1 MFWVNSTPHM
11 NPRCFWKW
19 LFYPPNWQHLFSPFR
34 KRAWQFYK
42 KWSWLL
48 SMSKLVAEN
57 VPPTHTDGSPITL
70 CIINY
75 LDSII
80 LIKFLCS
87 ILMTVERDHRDN
99 PHPVMEIFFIFF
111 LKLDHFLRTFCKKY
125 IFTIENPNKLR
136 KFFKNW

>member
-1 MFWVNSTPHM
+1 MFGVNSTPHM

-19 LFYPPNWQHLFSPFR
+19 LFYPPNWQHLLSPFG

-87 ILMTVERDHRDN
+87 ILMTVERDHRGI
-99 PHPVMEIFFIFF
+99 IFASLYTIIKKQNGWYLFIGA
-111 LKLDHFLRTFCKKY
+111 KSMPCHWSKKVLFWPY
-125 IFTIENPNKLR
+125 LSF
-136 KFFKNW
+136 